1 MTAGNYN
8 STAFIEYDVLSI
20 DVGTTTSFTAS
31 DPITVSLGADSA
43 AFLTEVAMVQI
54 NELDNTRGY
63 VARGGFSASGD
74 NPLTCAGVTG
84 GSITNTPGLAGIQS
98 LGASHVDAL
107 FGNGGYLKISLV
119 RINYHFHTDLLELPL
134 TTTLV
139 ILDGL

>member
-1 MTAGNYN
+1 MLWATRAGFDAQAGAGAYDTAVRDFKRSSLPAISATVTAGNYN

-63 VARGGFSASGD
+63 EERWIF
-74 NPLTCAGVTG
+74 C
-84 GSITNTPGLAGIQS
+84 
-98 LGASHVDAL
+98 
-107 FGNGGYLKISLV
+107 KW
-119 RINYHFHTDLLELPL
+119 R
-134 TTTLV
+134 
-139 ILDGL
+139 